1 MTIPSKELNGLSN
14 QKKDGPKT
22 CKPKQYFSQLIET
35 ASCRN
40 GIAQNQDT
48 QGFHLCKPNN

>member
-22 CKPKQYFSQLIET
+22 CKSKQYFSQLIEM